1 MRTIINKPVLAT
13 IFFVIVI
20 VFGFY
25 SLQNTPIEL
34 VPDPDQKL
42 PSLKVRY
49 NWYGATA
56 EMMLK
61 RVMLPAEEEIM
72 SIKGVKKIT
81 SNAARDRCTITV
93 EFSRSTK
100 MNFAAV
106 VLSER
111 LNKLRKSLPSQVSR
125 PFVENYVPE
134 EFEKSSFFRIGVYG
148 DMTIYLLKQ
157 KVDKEIVPHLKAING
172 VDDVTT
178 NGGVDPEIKI
188 NTDLAKL
195 QLFNITIDQILSRIR
210 NYFYSKQ
217 SVTLKKTGNEI
228 TLSIT
233 ESPDRIEELRDIVL
247 RKYGEKKLLLK
258 EVADVQAGYEDI
270 TQEQRFNGMPVI
282 GVTIFKEPK
291 VSSLKL
297 AKKVRAKL
305 QQLAD
310 RQKGSINFII
320 EQDESKSLSSS
331 LTHLFKIS
339 ALILVIIF
347 VILMIIVRDIKA
359 SLLIFSSVFFS
370 VFTTFTCIYLFKISL
385 NLLTLSGLALGF
397 GLFVDNAVVV
407 FDSIL
412 RFREKGLNLVE
423 SAVNGAKTVILPV
436 LSSTFTTIIVFFSFA
451 LFFKD
456 RLKIYYLP
464 LAYII
469 AISLLSS
476 IVVSFVLIPSLTARI
491 NIKPRTNN
499 IKIKKGKF
507 FPFILKYP
515 LSIII
520 PVILLFLFT
529 FNVFKKEVS
538 FGDFFRYNSDERIV
552 VYMRFPVGSEFEH
565 IKKDILKFEKVAVN
579 KTYNKEVS
587 TSINGTMG
595 FIEIKFPKHVENS
608 GHPYQLKQELA
619 GLAANLAGVGVM
631 VRGFGQDTDYFYFPD
646 TNSYLSS
653 SITIKG
659 YNYERL
665 LEFCNNLKDTM
676 LKHRR
681 IKEVKIYTEGRSF
694 RMQSGDYFNLK
705 IDRAKLTKLGMSP
718 RYLQY
723 VLRSFLMERG
733 GSEEKMKFDGKELSL
748 SIKSDGVK
756 ELVVWDIMN
765 MNLRS
770 PENVPFRLR
779 DIATLKMV
787 KQAGGID
794 REEQQY
800 VASLNWDYMG
810 SSKATKRYKDTL
822 YKNLVVPTGFLK
834 TDEED
839 MFKMTDEEEKQ
850 LWKAI
855 TVSLILIYLILGM
868 LYENIFQPLLIML
881 SIPLALIGVFIAFVA
896 MDYSFDSTAYI
907 GVILLAGIVVNNA
920 ILLIDNINLH
930 LRKTSKIVESI
941 VIGTKERIRPI
952 FMTSATTVLGML
964 PLVLLKEEGS
974 NDIWSSLA
982 LCTVGGLTSSAI
994 LILVVMPI
1002 FYYLFYK
1009 FQRFVFKKS

>member
-1 MRTIINKPVLAT
+1 MKTIINKPVLAT

-42 PSLKVRY
+42 PSLRVRY
-49 NWYGATA
+49 SWYGATA

-72 SIKGVKKIT
+72 SIKGVKNIN
-81 SNAARDRCTITV
+81 SNARRDSCTINV
-93 EFSRSTK
+93 EFSRDTK
-100 MNFAAV
+100 MDFAAV

-134 EFEKSSFFRIGVYG
+134 EFEKSAFFRIGVYG

-157 KVDKEIVPHLKAING
+157 KVDKEIVPHLKAVKG

-188 NTDLAKL
+188 NTNLAKL
-195 QLFNITIDQILSRIR
+195 QLYNITIDEILSRIR

-217 SVTLKKTGNEI
+217 SVTLKKSGNEI

-233 ESPDRIEELRDIVL
+233 ESPDKIEELRNIVL
-247 RKYGEKKLLLK
+247 RKYGEKKLELK
-258 EVADVQAGYEDI
+258 EVADVQAGYQDI

-282 GVTIFKEPK
+282 GVTVYKEPK
-291 VSSLKL
+291 VSSLRL
-297 AKKVRAKL
+297 AKKVREKL
-305 QQLAD
+305 QFLAD

-320 EQDESKSLSSS
+320 EQDESKDLSSS
-331 LTHLFKIS
+331 LSHLFKIS

-412 RFREKGLNLVE
+412 RFREKGQNLVD
-423 SAVNGAKTVILPV
+423 SAVNGARNVILPV

-469 AISLLSS
+469 AISLISS

-491 NIKPRTNN
+491 NIQPRKKNL
-499 IKIKKGKF
+499 KIKKGRF

-515 LSIII
+515 LTIII
-520 PVILLFLFT
+520 PVMLMILFSYQT
-529 FNVFKKEVS
+529 FKKEVS
-538 FGDFFRYNSDERIV
+538 FGDFFRYRSNERIIA
-552 VYMRFPVGSEFEH
+552 YMRFPVGSEFEN
-565 IKKDILKFEKVAVN
+565 IKKDILKFEKVALEKN
-579 KTYNKEVS
+579 YPKEIS
-587 TSINGTMG
+587 TTINGTIG
-595 FIEIKFPKHVENS
+595 YVEIKFPKHIENS

-631 VRGFGQDTDYFYFPD
+631 VRGFGQDTDYYYFPN

-681 IKEVKIYTEGRSF
+681 IKEVQIYTEGRNF
-694 RMQSGDYFNLK
+694 RMQSGDYYNLK
-705 IDRAKLTKLGMSP
+705 IDREKLTALGMSP

-733 GSEEKMKFDGKELSL
+733 GSEEKMKFDGKELDL

-765 MNLRS
+765 MNLRT
-770 PENVPFRLR
+770 PQNIPFRLK

-834 TDEED
+834 TDEEE
-839 MFKMTDEEEKQ
+839 FNKMTDEEHKQ
-850 LWKAI
+850 IWLAI
-855 TVSLILIYLILGM
+855 GVSLVLIYLILGM
-868 LYENIFQPLLIML
+868 LYENLFQPVLIMM
-881 SIPLALIGVFIAFVA
+881 SIPLAMVGVFIAFVV
-896 MDYSFDSTAYI
+896 MDYSFDSTGYI
-907 GVILLAGIVVNNA
+907 GVILLFGIVVNNA

-930 LRKTSKIVESI
+930 LRSTSKIVESI

-974 NDIWSSLA
+974 SDIWSTLA
-982 LCTVGGLTSSAI
+982 LCTVGGLTTSAL
-994 LILVVMPI
+994 LILVVLPI
-1002 FYYLFYK
+1002 IYYYLYK
-1009 FQRFVFKKS
+1009 FERFLFNKN